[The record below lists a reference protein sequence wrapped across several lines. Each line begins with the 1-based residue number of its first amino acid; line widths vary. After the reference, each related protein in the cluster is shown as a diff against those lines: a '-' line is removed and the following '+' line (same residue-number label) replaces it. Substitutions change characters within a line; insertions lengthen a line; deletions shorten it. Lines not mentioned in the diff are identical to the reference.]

1 MRKSVFA
8 LALLAVSCLFLGA
21 CDWGSSS
28 VEPIGPGNSSYTPIL
43 MKRSDLE
50 NSVKVMDKAV
60 LRNPGKIY
68 HYNQYIFITEKYEG
82 IHILDNSDPKNPVNK
97 SFISI
102 PGCVD
107 LAVKNQVLY
116 ADNAVDLVSLSIA
129 DLNNIQVLSR
139 NANVFPELL
148 PPDFISM
155 PEKYKAE
162 NRPENTIII
171 AWK

>member
-1 MRKSVFA
+1 MRKSVFPLFC
-8 LALLAVSCLFLGA
+8 LALSCLFMSA
-21 CDWGSSS
+21 CDWGSS
-28 VEPIGPGNSSYTPIL
+28 VEPVGQGSSTYSPVL

-50 NSVKVMDKAV
+50 QSVKVMDAKA
-60 LRNPGKIY
+60 LMNPGKIY
-68 HYNQYIFITEKYEG
+68 HYNQYILITEKYEG

-97 SFISI
+97 SFIAI

-116 ADNAVDLVSLSIA
+116 ADNAVDLISLSIA
-129 DLNNIQVLSR
+129 DLNDIQVLSR
-139 NANVFPELL
+139 KANVFPELL
-148 PPDFISM
+148 PPDYITM
-155 PEKYKAE
+155 PSKYSAE